1 MADLRTKVGVKIID
15 PTSALDAPVLTLADN
30 FANGEALGVAAFGMV
45 WDGAT
50 WDRML
55 GDQTDGVLVN
65 LGSNNGVVVDSAGI
79 DLMLGTDFSDVL
91 GTALLVLTAGVDALI
106 NTTDTLLTSGMMY
119 AFNGTEW
126 DRVREG
132 SEAGSILVDLGAN
145 NAVTVSGSVDTELPA
160 AAALSAD
167 NVASPTAPAVGAF
180 GHYFDGTNW
189 DRMLGDETDG
199 LLVNLGSNNTVVTE
213 LPTAVALTD
222 DFANPTVPNVGAFLM
237 GWDGTDWDRVAV
249 TDNGRLQVD
258 VITGGGTDSPTN
270 PTIDTDIGSAIAAGS
285 PDDLD
290 SAEIAEGEK
299 LWQVHIS
306 ASVPFKFQ
314 IKAVEDGTPRN
325 VSAIMFGRAGETVI
339 WDTPHRNFVEHAGVS
354 AGLDVFRATVT
365 NMDNSEAADLHAAFY
380 YST

>member
-45 WDGAT
+45 WDGST

-55 GDQTDGVLVN
+55 GDATDGVLVN
-65 LGSNNGVVVDSAGI
+65 LGTNNGVVVDSAGI

-91 GTALLVLTAGVDALI
+91 GTSLLILTAGSDALV
-106 NTTDTLLTSGMMY
+106 NTTDTIPVTGLNY
-119 AFNGTEW
+119 VYNGATW
-126 DRVREG
+126 DRMVEG

-145 NAVTVSGSVDTELPA
+145 NDVSTELPA
-160 AAALSAD
+160 
-167 NVASPTAPAVGAF
+167 
-180 GHYFDGTNW
+180 
-189 DRMLGDETDG
+189 
-199 LLVNLGSNNTVVTE
+199 
-213 LPTAVALTD
+213 AVALTD
-222 DFANPTVPNVGAFLM
+222 DFANPTVPAVGAFMM
-237 GWDGTDWDRVAV
+237 GWDGTDWDRVTV

-290 SAEIAEGEK
+290 SAEIVEGEK
-299 LWQVHIS
+299 LWEVHVS

-314 IKAVEDGTPRN
+314 IKAVEDATPRN
-325 VSAIMFGRAGETVI
+325 LSAIMFGRAGETVI
-339 WDTPHRNFVEHAGVS
+339 WRVPHRNFAEHAGAA